1 MVGSLLL
8 GLLVGAAVL
17 VGFIGLWR
25 LAGKDDPVGKRLEEY
40 GTSTA
45 DVGMADETEFAGKR
59 RRWSGANRLL
69 ARFGLGPRLADQL
82 DRADLPM
89 TAVEYTLI
97 MLGTG
102 VLGFLI
108 ASWRVSPLLGL
119 VVAVPSAYLP
129 MIYLRYRIS
138 RRQRAFT
145 DQLPDT
151 LTLLVGGLRA
161 GYGLAQALG
170 TLVDQMSPPASVEF
184 GRVIRSVSLGTPIH
198 HALAELS
205 DRIGTDDADLVV
217 TAISV
222 QYEMGGN
229 LAQTLD
235 IIGETVRDRIRM
247 LAEIR
252 VLTAQQRMTGY
263 ILAVMPAA
271 VGVGMYMIN
280 SEYIMRLFEPGWIRL
295 LPIAAVVMMIFGFI
309 VIRKIVDIEV

>member
-1 MVGSLLL
+1 MLI
-8 GLLVGAAVL
+8 
-17 VGFIGLWR
+17 GFIGLWR
-25 LAGKDDPVGKRLEEY
+25 LAGMNDPVGARLEEY
-40 GTSTA
+40 SASSIEVAVT
-45 DVGMADETEFAGKR
+45 DERKLSSKR
-59 RRWSGANRLL
+59 RRWSGPNRLL
-69 ARFGLGPRLADQL
+69 ATIGLGPRLADQL
-82 DRADLPM
+82 ARADLPM
-89 TAVEYTLI
+89 TVVEYTLI
-97 MLGTG
+97 MVGTG
-102 VLGFLI
+102 ILGFAI
-108 ASWRVSPLLGL
+108 AAWRVNPLLGL

-138 RRQRAFT
+138 SRQRAFT

-170 TLVDQMSPPASVEF
+170 TLVDQMARPASVEF
-184 GRVIRSVSLGTPIH
+184 GRVMRSVSLGTPIH
-198 HALAELS
+198 HALAEMS
-205 DRIGTDDADLVV
+205 ERIGTDDVDLVV

-229 LAQTLD
+229 LAQTLE

-252 VLTAQQRMTGY
+252 VLTAQQRFTGY

-271 VGVGMYMIN
+271 VGVGMYFIN

-295 LPIAAVVMMIFGFI
+295 LPIGAVVLMIIGFL